1 MSPEPE
7 SPAPTRPTP
16 AARDRGDRPH
26 GAGRDAPVAARR
38 PGFDL
43 HALLSASS
51 ISRSSA
57 GPAASIQRV
66 AQAHGAEQT
75 EGAARLPGLGVQ
87 RTRSAPR
94 SEAATSFP
102 RTIAEQTPRAA
113 LQLVPSLTRVAQA
126 APADHLPAPA
136 TSVAL
141 PAPPDPPA
149 AVQRMTS
156 VAGPAGAAREHLS
169 EASDDELEEFADRL
183 YDHIRSRFRSELLI
197 DRERAGLLADRY

>member
-1 MSPEPE
+1 VPPE
-7 SPAPTRPTP
+7 SEPPVPTRPTP
-16 AARDRGDRPH
+16 PAE
-26 GAGRDAPVAARR
+26 GRDERPDATHREAPVAARR
-38 PGFDL
+38 PGFDV

-57 GPAASIQRV
+57 APAALIQRG

-75 EGAARLPGLGVQ
+75 EGAARLPGFGVQ

-94 SEAATSFP
+94 SEAATSF
-102 RTIAEQTPRAA
+102 RGTVAEQTPRAA
-113 LQLVPSLTRVAQA
+113 LHLVPSLTRVGQA
-126 APADHLPAPA
+126 APADHLPVPA
-136 TSVAL
+136 MSVAL

-149 AVQRMTS
+149 TVQRMTS
-156 VAGPAGAAREHLS
+156 AAGPGGAAREHLS
-169 EASDDELEEFADRL
+169 EASDDELEELADRL